1 MTWILSLLGVGGFG
15 AALIFVPG
23 LAARVLE
30 LIGIVLDWLVK
41 HPSALVIAGL
51 LLLIAHERQGWIKSD
66 KVLRSTEIALKHE
79 HEDRVA
85 DNLAWFNADKTN
97 HQTIDTLIASLNDWS
112 AFTRRWS
119 ATAASRQKAAQ
130 DALRTALARSA
141 PVAGHVAAMRADAAR
156 AAPAGQECL
165 SSQAVLDAKRDW

>member
-1 MTWILSLLGVGGFG
+1 MMWLLSLLGIGGFG
-15 AALIFVPG
+15 AALIFIPG

-30 LIGIVLDWLVK
+30 LLGIVLDWLVK
-41 HPSALVIAGL
+41 HPWAIVIAGL
-51 LLLIAHERQGWIKSD
+51 LLLIAYERKGWIKSD

-85 DNLAWFNADKTN
+85 DNLAWYNADKIN

-119 ATAASRQKAAQ
+119 ETAAGRQKAAQ
-130 DALRTALARSA
+130 DALRAALARSA
-141 PVAGHVAAMRADAAR
+141 PVVGQVAAMRADAAR

-165 SSQAVLDAKRDW
+165 SSDAVLSSKGDW